1 MKENTFKAISIIKRQ
16 TQFLIVQ
23 NKLENKHYKKFGYL
37 YELEILNYFSGT
49 DNHKFYEDYKELKQD
64 LKKHY
69 NIKIR
74 LKDFKQFYLD
84 RC

>member
-1 MKENTFKAISIIKRQ
+1 MKENTFKAISMDKDNKN
-16 TQFLIVQ
+16 FLIVQ

-37 YELEILNYFSGT
+37 YELEILNYFLGT

-64 LKKHY
+64 LKEHY

-74 LKDFKQFYLD
+74 LKDFK
-84 RC
+84 

>member
-1 MKENTFKAISIIKRQ
+1 MKENTFKAISMDKDNKN
-16 TQFLIVQ
+16 FLIVQ

-37 YELEILNYFSGT
+37 YELEILNYFSGA

-64 LKKHY
+64 LKEHY

-74 LKDFKQFYLD
+74 LKDFK
-84 RC
+84 

>member
-1 MKENTFKAISIIKRQ
+1 MKENTFKAISMDKDNKN
-16 TQFLIVQ
+16 FLIVQ

-49 DNHKFYEDYKELKQD
+49 DNHKFYEDYKEFKQD
-64 LKKHY
+64 LKEHY

-74 LKDFKQFYLD
+74 LKDFK
-84 RC
+84 